1 MVTSNDSNVVSTA
14 EPPPVAATSSRQDTA
29 TTAPDTGPAQPNRK
43 LGGFE
48 FYEKVLNSPRYVVAP
63 MVDASELAWRLLSR
77 RHGAQLCYSPMF
89 HSSCFTKD
97 PKYRKD
103 SLQTCPEDRPLII
116 QFCGNDP
123 KIMLEAGLLA
133 QDHCDAIDINLGCP
147 QAIAKRGHYGAFLQ
161 DEWELLREIVSTL
174 HRHLAVPVTCKI
186 RIFEDMA
193 KTIRYARMLQDA
205 GAQMLT
211 VHGRTRD
218 QKGPLTGLA
227 DWKYVRVLRQQLSI
241 PIFSNGNIMSVHDVE
256 RCIAETGV
264 NGVMTAEG
272 NLHNPA
278 LFEGVNPTSWSMAHE
293 YLDLVEQYPAPISYI
308 RGHLFKIFHHLMHL
322 KSNAE
327 LREKLAGSHSVAEFR
342 TVVTQLEQKYLPYHE
357 GKQLWTG
364 EDDETTAETDTTEG
378 EPNQAPA
385 KADQNLHLPPWLC
398 QPYIRAPPE
407 VHRQKL
413 EEAHRL
419 ANDPTREKRQFFDAH
434 GNEISRKR
442 MKKMRRVQRRPKNKN
457 RAQRALNNGA
467 GAVVSS
473 GGGGVTPCASSQ
485 DNDES
490 DDGEEDEEVLPQ
502 QENGASAN
510 QKNIVRLNISLAD
523 TNGRRRRF
531 DELCS
536 NDAPNCTNPMGM
548 KCEHRL
554 CRTCCKSK
562 CYRENR
568 DCAGH
573 KIRIKSRREKA
584 IALTL
589 AEQEAQRK
597 IELKDQQQQ
606 QEHSEDVEMALPV
619 EEVANE
625 RS

>member
-1 MVTSNDSNVVSTA
+1 MVTSNDNNVVTPA
-14 EPPPVAATSSRQDTA
+14 EPATSQVEQS
-29 TTAPDTGPAQPNRK
+29 TTAAMDTTEPTTSLTGGAVQPSRK

-48 FYEKVLNSPRYVVAP
+48 FYEKILHSPRYVVAP

-123 KIMLEAGLLA
+123 KVMLEAALLA

-174 HRHLAVPVTCKI
+174 HRNLAIPVTCKI
-186 RIFEDMA
+186 RIFEDME

-205 GAQMLT
+205 GAQILT
-211 VHGRTRD
+211 VHGRTRE

-227 DWKYVRVLRQQLSI
+227 DWKYVSVLRQQLNI

-256 RCIAETGV
+256 RCIEATGV

-278 LFEGVNPTSWSMAHE
+278 LFEGVNPTSWTMAHE

-322 KSNAE
+322 KSNAA

-342 TVVTQLEQKYLPYHE
+342 TVVIHLEQKYLPFHE
-357 GKQLWTG
+357 GTQLWTG
-364 EDDETTAETDTTEG
+364 EDEHDDNGDDPKEETIR
-378 EPNQAPA
+378 Q
-385 KADQNLHLPPWLC
+385 DQNLHLPPWLC
-398 QPYIRAPPE
+398 QPYMRAPPE

-419 ANDPTREKRQFFDAH
+419 ANDPTREKRQFFDVH

-457 RAQRALNNGA
+457 RALKRAPNG
-467 GAVVSS
+467 GAPPNSTQENES
-473 GGGGVTPCASSQ
+473 EDGGEE
-485 DNDES
+485 NDEA
-490 DDGEEDEEVLPQ
+490 GEQQLEE
-502 QENGASAN
+502 EETTSNGN
-510 QKNIVRLNISLAD
+510 QIIVRMNISIAD

-531 DELCS
+531 DELCKNES
-536 NDAPNCTNPMGM
+536 PNCTNPMGM

-554 CRTCCKSK
+554 CRTCCKGK

-568 DCAGH
+568 DCTGH

-584 IALTL
+584 IALTR
-589 AEQEAQRK
+589 AEQEAKRAIDRAEPQSVNDETAPDNQVT
-597 IELKDQQQQ
+597 ID
-606 QEHSEDVEMALPV
+606 
-619 EEVANE
+619 E